1 MENCFDFNGSRN
13 EADETCETDSISEGC
28 SFPKGMILLANKKA
42 VLTPSQ
48 LVQER
53 LWFSQLQQR
62 KKPING

>member
-13 EADETCETDSISEGC
+13 EAHETCETDSISEGC

-53 LWFSQLQQR
+53 L
-62 KKPING
+62 